1 MGEKLTPN
9 EKVHLARNLDR
20 PHITDFIDAI
30 FTDFFEQKGDHLCDD
45 DSSIYGGVALFKGIP
60 VSIVGHRKG
69 HDVYEQLKYNCG
81 MTKPEGYRKALR
93 IMKQAEKFNR
103 PIITFVDTPGAYPGK
118 EAEEHGQGEAI
129 AQSLATM
136 SALTVPVICA
146 VTGEGNSG
154 GALALSVA
162 NEIYMLENAVYSVL
176 SPEGFASIL
185 WKDSTKS
192 PEACD
197 LLKLT
202 ADDLYDTGI
211 IDEIIA
217 EPQGGAKVDSI
228 SVYDEISNH
237 LEHDL
242 KKYMKMTKEEIV
254 RYRRKKFREI
264 CGYELNRQLKI
275 S

>member
-9 EKVHLARNLDR
+9 EKVHLSRNLDR

-30 FTDFFEQKGDHLCDD
+30 FTDFFEQKGDHLYDD

-69 HDVYEQLKYNCG
+69 HDVLEQLKYNCG

-129 AQSLATM
+129 AQCLATM
-136 SALTVPVICA
+136 SALTVPVICV

-192 PEACD
+192 AEACD

-211 IDEIIA
+211 IDEIVA
-217 EPQGGAKVDSI
+217 EPVGGAKVDSI

-254 RYRRKKFREI
+254 SYRRKKFREI